1 MKFTI
6 AALVALTAAIPVFAF
21 GSPPRLAK
29 EIANPVTVIIVTSW
43 DQGNI
48 VGKEISEINDMVL
61 VDGAEYK
68 KVAAYGPSKR
78 AASLSPSFPVMRD
91 IWTDHYYGV
100 CPSHS
105 VY

>member
-6 AALVALTAAIPVFAF
+6 ATLVALTAAIPVFA
-21 GSPPRLAK
+21 SHRPKLAE

-48 VGKEISEINDMVL
+48 VGKEVSGIHDMVL
-61 VDGAEYK
+61 IDGAEYK
-68 KVAAYGPSKR
+68 KVAAYGPSDR

-100 CPSHS
+100 SPSHS
-105 VY
+105 V